1 MPAHDWE
8 VEQALS
14 EGVHIDFLVAPVA
27 IQGTGGRVESIR
39 LIRMKLGAPD
49 KSGRARP
56 EPVAGSEFDLPVD
69 HVILAIGQQ
78 TNFAGLDQGL
88 TLTKWGTIQADPV
101 TQQTSIPAVFAGGD
115 AVTGADTVVAAFGA
129 GKRAAESIDR
139 YLSGADLGAG
149 RSDNKILAPA
159 CSTEAMNKAPR
170 ARDAELP
177 IPERAGNFREVVSV
191 LSEEAARAEA
201 ERCLGCGALGEC
213 LPGAASCESG
223 HGRAGKRPILDRARM
238 IVLEVNPRIAVQ
250 VGGIRIQ
257 PEAVTKPILLVL
269 PPEKDDDVIVCRCE
283 RVTVAEVRK
292 CIRQGVTDL
301 NQLKAILH
309 IGMGAC
315 GSKTCGPLLQSL
327 FRREG
332 VPAELFRPFVL
343 RPLTAEVPMGF
354 FAGPEKGTEK
364 ASDK

>member
-201 ERCLGCGALGEC
+201 ERCLGCGRAR
-213 LPGAASCESG
+213 PAASPATDGPANARSST
-223 HGRAGKRPILDRARM
+223 GRA
-238 IVLEVNPRIAVQ
+238 
-250 VGGIRIQ
+250 
-257 PEAVTKPILLVL
+257 
-269 PPEKDDDVIVCRCE
+269 
-283 RVTVAEVRK
+283 
-292 CIRQGVTDL
+292 
-301 NQLKAILH
+301 
-309 IGMGAC
+309 
-315 GSKTCGPLLQSL
+315 
-327 FRREG
+327 
-332 VPAELFRPFVL
+332 
-343 RPLTAEVPMGF
+343 
-354 FAGPEKGTEK
+354 
-364 ASDK
+364 